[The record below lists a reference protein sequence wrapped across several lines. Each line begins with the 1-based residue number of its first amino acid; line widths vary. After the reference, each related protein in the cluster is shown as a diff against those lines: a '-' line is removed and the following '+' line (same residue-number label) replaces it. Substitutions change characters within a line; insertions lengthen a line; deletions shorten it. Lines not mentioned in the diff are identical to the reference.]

1 MGLLKL
7 PYELLFEIIEHLEY
21 GWDLTAFGVVN
32 RRLHGLVN
40 TYIYHEK
47 LPGCN
52 NDVLEWIVEKG
63 NEDVLAQ
70 CLKANILTY
79 VDRPI
84 ASGTLQKA
92 IILGR
97 DRIFQRVIENGATSI
112 VNDKYKS
119 RWQRS
124 RREIRIGQW
133 SPRPLEWAAE
143 AGHDS
148 VVKILLEY
156 GIDEKDGGPLVAA
169 LENVH
174 LQVAK
179 ALLDKYL
186 EV

>member
-97 DRIFQRVIENGATSI
+97 DRIFQRVIENGGR
-112 VNDKYKS
+112 D
-119 RWQRS
+119 RDG
-124 RREIRIGQW
+124 EIRIGQW

-156 GIDEKDGGPLVAA
+156 GVDEKDGGPLVAA

>member
-97 DRIFQRVIENGATSI
+97 DRIFQRGR
-112 VNDKYKS
+112 D
-119 RWQRS
+119 RDG
-124 RREIRIGQW
+124 EIRIGQW

-156 GIDEKDGGPLVAA
+156 GVDEKDGGPLVAA